1 MLILSVN
8 LVTCTTFSC
17 SLVTVKAFSKSFTN
31 IKKSTFMIMLHSYQL
46 TTDSNN
52 STLQMFSQQ

>member
-31 IKKSTFMIMLHSYQL
+31 IKKYIYDNVAFISV
-46 TTDSNN
+46 DN
-52 STLQMFSQQ
+52 